1 MAINTLDIPLLEIS
15 IFSFAVFGANMS
27 ISVATSLA
35 IRQLL
40 KQLGKTT
47 KYITKFIERFVEFL
61 VSINRMQDFLKCD
74 EVSMREIEFINDD
87 SIEFSQSLYLDF
99 FNDKSKTNLSFEK
112 AKQIV
117 QDRYKS
123 ERISELFGELDSLD
137 EFYKLRLVSVLQ
149 MHPKSPQKI
158 VELQQNIACRY
169 ITVSGL
175 DKVNTTLDDNMDFR
189 GMKFYGKVIKAPFT
203 LNS

>member
-1 MAINTLDIPLLEIS
+1 MAIFAHDYPLKLES
-15 IFSFAVFGANMS
+15 HPLPRMV
-27 ISVATSLA
+27 
-35 IRQLL
+35 
-40 KQLGKTT
+40 KQLV
-47 KYITKFIERFVEFL
+47 I
-61 VSINRMQDFLKCD
+61 D
-74 EVSMREIEFINDD
+74 EKIQSADQLIPKVKFINDD

-123 ERISELFGELDSLD
+123 ERISGLFGELDSLD
-137 EFYKLRLVSVLQ
+137 EFYKLRLVSILQ